1 MEHSRTCQ
9 IGGSCR
15 NGPDAE
21 GARNFLGTSLGPT
34 SSRSL
39 TFWSKQE
46 PLVSMA
52 NSVIMESL
60 LTLSTFANYRV
71 RVGEHTQTSRSHERP
86 T

>member
-1 MEHSRTCQ
+1 MERSRTCQ
-9 IGGSCR
+9 VGDSCR

-39 TFWSKQE
+39 TLWSRHE
-46 PLVSMA
+46 PLLSMA

-60 LTLSTFANYRV
+60 PTLSAASSLRV
-71 RVGEHTQTSRSHERP
+71 CVVEAVQALQP
-86 T
+86 